1 MSKTVS
7 LILARKGNKNQSVPF
22 KNLREIH
29 GKPMISYV
37 IEQSIISQEID
48 ETWVSSNCD
57 ETLRLAKKIG
67 AKTIKRPDEISGPSA
82 HNEWAMLHFAK
93 EHDFDNIV
101 CIQPTSPLL
110 LSRFLDDALRTF
122 KNQKGTIDSIFSAN
136 ETKWTPHW
144 ERVSTPD
151 NSEADLVPMDWDI
164 DSRPMRQDTVVAFEE
179 NGAFYI
185 TTKKGLQESKNRY
198 SGNIKCYL
206 MPKSYSV
213 QVDDMEDIHLVEAM
227 LYSRAREYNL
237 DFFESRPLHEE
248 DESFMTE
255 ELKAELRAL
264 DSESMR
270 EKISK

>member
-7 LILARKGNKNQSVPF
+7 LILARKGDENQSIPF
-22 KNLREIH
+22 KNLRKIH

-37 IEQSIISQEID
+37 IEQSIISREID

-57 ETLRLAKKIG
+57 ETLKLAKKIG
-67 AKTIKRPDEISGPSA
+67 ARTIKRPDEISGPSA

-110 LSRFLDDALRTF
+110 LSWHLDEALRTF
-122 KNQKGTIDSIFSAN
+122 KDQEGIDSVFSAN
-136 ETKWTPHW
+136 DSKWTPHW

-151 NSEADLVPMDWDI
+151 NSGADLVPMDWDI
-164 DSRPMRQDTVVAFEE
+164 DSRPMRQDTVRAFEE

-185 TTKKGLQESKNRY
+185 TTKKALQESKNRY

-206 MPKSYSV
+206 MPKSYSI
-213 QVDDMEDIHLVEAM
+213 QVDDMEDLYLVEAM
-227 LYSRAREYNL
+227 LYHRAREYNL
-237 DFFESRPLHEE
+237 DFFEEMPLHDD

-255 ELKAELRAL
+255 ELKKELMAL
-264 DSESMR
+264 DSEATK
-270 EKISK
+270 EKIAK